1 MSSAN
6 SKKKRDVPK
15 SLKDAVMIAAD
26 PGGGLDSVSEMAEQ
40 LNSIQQVSFVDGRSE
55 RRRDSH
61 RHCVKCF
68 IINV

>member
-1 MSSAN
+1 
-6 SKKKRDVPK
+6 
-15 SLKDAVMIAAD
+15 MIAAD